1 MKHGCHILDENS
13 FHIFF
18 YFSSPSRFSRYYGT
32 HHCWEE
38 AENMEGDGARRQE
51 NRLDEEMA
59 ARLMV
64 EEALGVEAGNYIL

>member
-1 MKHGCHILDENS
+1 
-13 FHIFF
+13 
-18 YFSSPSRFSRYYGT
+18 
-32 HHCWEE
+32 
-38 AENMEGDGARRQE
+38 MEGDGARRQE